1 MQVLVLV
8 AVIRDS
14 LLKKSKSHTYVV
26 RSLKSPASKMSTFPR
41 PARRK
46 DGKNKVKEM
55 SECFNFF
62 ASYPISLPLSRLI
75 LIHSLHQYLSAYT
88 HMPTNSLILKRE
100 HIRRWVTM
108 FFTSEFSTTQ
118 TFLTP
123 LIMPTPMPAE
133 DEDETKSQSSAP
145 AFLPS
150 VHQHRR
156 TSLNIYI
163 DEQQRISSLDRN
175 LLPR

>member
-14 LLKKSKSHTYVV
+14 LLKKSKSHTYVI

-62 ASYPISLPLSRLI
+62 ASYPHLSSPFSSYSHSQSTSI
-75 LIHSLHQYLSAYT
+75 LIRLYSYA
-88 HMPTNSLILKRE
+88 NE
-100 HIRRWVTM
+100 
-108 FFTSEFSTTQ
+108 
-118 TFLTP
+118 
-123 LIMPTPMPAE
+123 
-133 DEDETKSQSSAP
+133 
-145 AFLPS
+145 
-150 VHQHRR
+150 
-156 TSLNIYI
+156 
-163 DEQQRISSLDRN
+163 
-175 LLPR
+175 